1 MTPLSVHNSRVKQA
15 RRLSR
20 RSARSE
26 RRLFLVDGPQGVE
39 GALSRPGC
47 VVEVYATPE
56 AAERY
61 VGLLGAA
68 PEVVLVDER
77 ALASLTDAVTP
88 PGLVALCRSLD
99 RPLVDV
105 LDGAPRLVAACVEIR
120 DPGNAGTIVRTADAA
135 GADAVVLV
143 GDAVD
148 LHNTKTLRASAGS
161 AFHLPVA
168 LERDPEAA
176 VATLRGAGLQVLA
189 ATGDGEVDLEDTDP
203 GLLERPTAWLLGN
216 EAHGLSAEVA
226 AGADHRVRIPI
237 HGRAESLNLATAA
250 ALCLYASARAQRAA
264 R

>member
-1 MTPLSVHNSRVKQA
+1 MTPLSVQNSRVKQA

-20 RSARSE
+20 RSERSE

-39 GALSRPGC
+39 GALGRPGC
-47 VVEVYATPE
+47 VVEVFATPE
-56 AAERY
+56 AVARY
-61 VGLLGAA
+61 ADLLHAA
-68 PEVVLVDER
+68 PEVTLVDER

-105 LDGAPRLVAACVEIR
+105 LDGTPQLVAACVEVR

-135 GADAVVLV
+135 GADAVVMV

-148 LHNTKTLRASAGS
+148 LHNAKTVRASAGS

-168 LERDPEAA
+168 LERDAEAA
-176 VATLRGAGLQVLA
+176 LATLRGAGLQVLA
-189 ATGDGEVDLEDTDP
+189 AAGDGEVDLEDPGP
-203 GLLERPTAWLLGN
+203 GLLERPTAWLFGN
-216 EAHGLSAEVA
+216 EAHGLPSALA
-226 AGADHRVRIPI
+226 ASADHRVRIPI
-237 HGRAESLNLATAA
+237 HGRAESLNLAIAA
-250 ALCLYASARAQRAA
+250 ALCLYASARAQRA